1 MKRIF
6 LLFFWR
12 WDLIF
17 FILLL
22 EVVFLQF
29 RDEMRRVNLPLTVS
43 SLDAIKVLF
52 MNAFPG
58 QISMPDFEA
67 EEKSIYIKDHE
78 TGVFFQLDDVRYFY
92 FHFFF
97 GQTAYFTRQKM
108 SKNFLRHPPI
118 FWAFLTEKT
127 EIFV

>member
-1 MKRIF
+1 M
-6 LLFFWR
+6 
-12 WDLIF
+12 
-17 FILLL
+17 
-22 EVVFLQF
+22 FLQF

-97 GQTAYFTRQKM
+97 WPNRILYQTKNVEEFSSSPTNILSIFDRKNRNFCL
-108 SKNFLRHPPI
+108 KNFLDIYFRRTKLLSPP
-118 FWAFLTEKT
+118 
-127 EIFV
+127 